1 VVADL
6 YTESYPTGRKVTSKQ
21 ATNLTA
27 LVITAHEFHPDWNY
41 TIAAG
46 YPGLDHDTPGVT

>member
-1 VVADL
+1 MVADL
-6 YTESYPTGRKVTSKQ
+6 YTGSYPTGRKVTSKQ